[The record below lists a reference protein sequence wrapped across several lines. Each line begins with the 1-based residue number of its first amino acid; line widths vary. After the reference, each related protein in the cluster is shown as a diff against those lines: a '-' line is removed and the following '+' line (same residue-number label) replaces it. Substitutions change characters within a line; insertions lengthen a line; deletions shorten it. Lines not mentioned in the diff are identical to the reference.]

1 MVQSFLDNFVREN
14 QKKYTEFFDVVVNNI
29 LPDLV
34 SQNKIDEAQTQQIR
48 FWMIGALIQIVQS
61 DDFCYQW
68 SDQERAQFKSYLL
81 DWF

>member
-1 MVQSFLDNFVREN
+1 MVQKFLDNFVREN

>member
-1 MVQSFLDNFVREN
+1 MVQKFLDNFVREN
-14 QKKYTEFFDVVVNNI
+14 QKKYTEFFDVVVNDI

>member
-1 MVQSFLDNFVREN
+1 MVQKFLDNFVREN
-14 QKKYTEFFDVVVNNI
+14 QKKYTEFFDVVVNDI

-48 FWMIGALIQIVQS
+48 FWMIGALIQIVRS